1 MSVPPSEIEKV
12 RRQLQSDMDILSTQL
27 DAAVKN
33 SANKVDVISQNEMDK
48 LRGQVQADISS
59 FSAQLDHLKQVCV
72 IFSVRCDS
80 NGKTLALFSQGNLE
94 DIQSQISRIE
104 TMMKENENKV
114 DAVPRSE
121 MEKLR
126 VQFQTDID
134 NFSAH
139 LDSLK
144 QVRNFYLGS

>member
-1 MSVPPSEIEKV
+1 M
-12 RRQLQSDMDILSTQL
+12 
-27 DAAVKN
+27 
-33 SANKVDVISQNEMDK
+33 
-48 LRGQVQADISS
+48 
-59 FSAQLDHLKQVCV
+59 
-72 IFSVRCDS
+72 
-80 NGKTLALFSQGNLE
+80 E

-139 LDSLK
+139 LDYLK